1 MKKEIS
7 IYTVLEGLPDFVKN
21 NKIALKESPHEEKI
35 VFAEAMDG
43 VIKIPHRKT
52 VVKRRVTAKN
62 SCIMAYNPLYIIE
75 EAIQDKRRLNVTNM
89 PEYMVGYAEGTS
101 PITLEKLKNGE
112 FSIQKNLDLHGLSI
126 EDAKLAFEE
135 FIGDSIKEG
144 LNCVK
149 VVHGRGLKSK
159 SIPVLKESLKIWI
172 IRAMNR
178 KWVTAFSSARM
189 CDGGPGATY
198 ILLKKI
204 PVKKRILIFG

>member
-1 MKKEIS
+1 
-7 IYTVLEGLPDFVKN
+7 
-21 NKIALKESPHEEKI
+21 LKESPHEEKI